1 MPQPH
6 YLTLSTLA
14 RSAATVLF
22 HLVASTVG
30 VAVSAAI
37 FFYSLNAHFGS
48 LRFPHVSLRRGAALT
63 AALFPFQS
71 NIRSPRAPALAS
83 RQPICAQNGAAMVQE
98 GSFGRL

>member
-37 FFYSLNAHFGS
+37 FFYSLKPILAPF
-48 LRFPHVSLRRGAALT
+48 VSH
-63 AALFPFQS
+63 
-71 NIRSPRAPALAS
+71 
-83 RQPICAQNGAAMVQE
+83 M
-98 GSFGRL
+98 